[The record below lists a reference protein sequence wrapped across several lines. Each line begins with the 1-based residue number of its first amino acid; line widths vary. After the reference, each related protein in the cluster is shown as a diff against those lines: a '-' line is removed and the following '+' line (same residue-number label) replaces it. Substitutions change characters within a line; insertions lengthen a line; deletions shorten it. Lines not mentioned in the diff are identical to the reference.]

1 MKLMTYLGIVLLF
14 IVANGHFSSP
24 CVADEQKQAYDKM
37 VEEATREADDYIEQK
52 QREQRQAADA
62 VQTRQSADLDTR
74 VQAERDRIEG
84 EMDTV
89 RERGLGPNYTEGMR
103 ENQLRLLQEKLDQ
116 LISDPEAYF
125 EGQ

>member
-1 MKLMTYLGIVLLF
+1 MKLMTFLGTLLLL
-14 IVANGHFSSP
+14 IMANGNFNP
-24 CVADEQKQAYDKM
+24 LCAADEQKQAYDKM
-37 VEEATREADDYIEQK
+37 VEEATREADDYVEQK

-62 VQTRQSADLDTR
+62 VQTRQDADLDAR
-74 VQAERDRIEG
+74 VQAERDRIDG
-84 EMDTV
+84 EMNTI
-89 RERGLGPNYTEGMR
+89 RERGLGPNFTEGMR